1 MPHSSPT
8 PPRIPLG
15 TIRLPLGI
23 TPDGNLRVL
32 RLSSVKRRGFQ
43 NRDELIGWLEFPNS
57 CFQSFFC
64 LHWQNHIFLSVFL
77 LHQRISTSKTD
88 VEVSG
93 CLSVLER
100 LWLLCRPPF
109 SLLFFQLSESSF
121 QILLPFLSNVTSLQS
136 CGVGVCVLGRG
147 GSGLGFLGGVFPYP

>member
-8 PPRIPLG
+8 PPRVPLG

-32 RLSSVKRRGFQ
+32 RLSSGTRRGFQ

-57 CFQSFFC
+57 CFPSLFC

-77 LHQRISTSKTD
+77 LHRRISTSKKD

-100 LWLLCRPPF
+100 LWLLCRPP
-109 SLLFFQLSESSF
+109 SYLLFFQLSESSF
-121 QILLPFLSNVTSLQS
+121 QILLLFLSSITSQQKLW
-136 CGVGVCVLGRG
+136 G
-147 GSGLGFLGGVFPYP
+147 GSLCVG